1 MYKTAVPIHIN
12 ERTSKDDVLST
23 LESVGAE
30 YVFLAFDNI
39 ILSAEREKYERT
51 FASVSEMIP
60 LLKSRGYKV
69 GIWFWSLCKRVSRPY
84 MLYQWN
90 VCSVRT

>member
-1 MYKTAVPIHIN
+1 MFKTAVPIHIN
-12 ERTSKDDVLST
+12 ERTNKDDVMRV

-60 LLKSRGYKV
+60 LLRSRGYKV
-69 GIWFWSLCKRVSRPY
+69 GLWFWSLWLSDIEG
-84 MLYQWN
+84 
-90 VCSVRT
+90 SVF